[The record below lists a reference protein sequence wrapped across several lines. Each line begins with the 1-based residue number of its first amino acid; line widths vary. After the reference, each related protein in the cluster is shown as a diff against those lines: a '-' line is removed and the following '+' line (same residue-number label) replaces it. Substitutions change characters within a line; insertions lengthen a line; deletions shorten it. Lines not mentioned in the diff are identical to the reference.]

1 MINLKELFE
10 AVATESTCQ
19 KRPVVCILVSKEGR
33 VVSSGA
39 NRCEPEGG
47 LCARL
52 NINQNKENYDTTST
66 CNWSHAEIQA
76 IANLPEGYK
85 PHFAILKGHQFFCQ
99 PCEDA
104 LKAVGV
110 TEFEIIEE

>member
-1 MINLKELFE
+1 MLKLKELFD
-10 AVATESTCQ
+10 AVASESTCQ
-19 KRPVVCILVSKEGR
+19 KRPVVCILVSKEGK

-47 LCARL
+47 VCHRL
-52 NINQNKENYDTTST
+52 GIIQNKENYDTAST

-76 IANLPEGYK
+76 IGNLPEDFK
-85 PHFAILKGHQFFCQ
+85 PHKAFLKGHEFFCQ

-104 LKAVGV
+104 LKAIGV
-110 TEFEIIEE
+110 EKFEIVK